1 MTPLLIGLLT
11 AFLSTPSQ
19 TPAGGQ
25 KPAPAPAPAPKPPPT
40 PAPAPATPAA
50 PATTSAAQTPAA
62 SSEKV
67 AWSAK
72 DLGAVLKDA
81 KADSKLVM
89 IFFRQDNDPDSDLV
103 SKQVLSDEEVA
114 AALKD
119 VICLKVDTKKDAAIA
134 SQYSV
139 TYTPIFAWLNPDGTP
154 RDRFGM
160 FKEVRLFVAAIV
172 RIKADAGTI
181 NELRKKVQA
190 DGNDLESRYELYRRL
205 KEFGDIQGSSEQKSA
220 ILKIDT
226 AGTSRGSHHF
236 AYDRITSDIERYWT
250 TNGKLPES
258 KIAELQTFVEM
269 ENVPEII
276 WDGWMRLA
284 NTYAYYANQ
293 SAATGKFADAA
304 AHRATRRACLAKAWR
319 GIPGEPDYLKD
330 WCETNGKLFWD
341 EREELTQSDKEFL
354 MTMSQRYLDAFPNDA
369 APCDLRA
376 RASYI
381 NGKRVQAIE
390 ASEEAVKRDPDNKD
404 FQERLKLFRGS

>member
-1 MTPLLIGLLT
+1 MIPLLIGLLS
-11 AFLSTPSQ
+11 ALLSAPQ

-25 KPAPAPAPAPKPPPT
+25 KPPPVPAPAPAPAP
-40 PAPAPATPAA
+40 APSGAP
-50 PATTSAAQTPAA
+50 AQTPAPL
-62 SSEKV
+62 SSTSGSAQSAEKV

-72 DLGAVLKDA
+72 ELTAALKDA

-89 IFFRQDNDPDSDLV
+89 VYFRQDNDPESDLV
-103 SKQVLSDEEVA
+103 SKEVLGNEDVA
-114 AALKD
+114 ASLKD
-119 VICLKVDTKKDAAIA
+119 VICLKVDVKKQAAIA
-134 SQYSV
+134 SQYNV
-139 TYTPIFAWLNPDGTP
+139 TFTPIFAWFNPDGTP
-154 RDRFGM
+154 RDRFGS
-160 FKEVRLFVAAIV
+160 FKELRFFQAAIN

-181 NELRKKVQA
+181 NELRKKVAA

-205 KEFGDIQGSSEQKSA
+205 KEFGDIQGSSEQKAA
-220 ILKIDT
+220 ILKIDKD
-226 AGTSRGSHHF
+226 GTSRGAHHF
-236 AYDRITSDIERYWT
+236 AYDRITSDIERYWQS
-250 TNGKLPES
+250 NAKLPDA

-284 NTYAYYANQ
+284 NTYAYYATQ

-304 AHRATRRACLAKAWR
+304 AHRVTRRACLAKAWR
-319 GIPGEPDYLKD
+319 GLPGEPDYLKD

-341 EREELTQSDKEFL
+341 ERDELTPADKEFM
-354 MTMSQRYLDAFPNDA
+354 MTMSQRYMDAFPNDA

-376 RASYI
+376 RACFL

-390 ASEEAVKRDPDNKD
+390 ASEEAVKRDPNNKE

>member
-1 MTPLLIGLLT
+1 MIPLLIGLIPAL
-11 AFLSTPSQ
+11 LTPSQ
-19 TPAGGQ
+19 TPASGQ
-25 KPAPAPAPAPKPPPT
+25 KPAPPPAPAP
-40 PAPAPATPAA
+40 TPAA
-50 PATTSAAQTPAA
+50 PAQIPAA
-62 SSEKV
+62 PAQAPAAPEKV

-72 DLGAVLKDA
+72 DLTAVLKDA

-89 IFFRQDNDPDSDLV
+89 VFFRQDGDPDSDLV
-103 SKQVLSDEEVA
+103 SKEVFTNDDVA

-119 VICLKVDTKKDAAIA
+119 VLCVKVDVKKQAAIA
-134 SQYSV
+134 TQYGV
-139 TYTPIFAWLNPDGTP
+139 TYTPIFAWFNSDGTP
-154 RDRFGM
+154 RDRYGM
-160 FKEVRLFVAAIV
+160 FKEVRFFVAAIV
-172 RIKADAGTI
+172 RVKADAGTI
-181 NELRKKVQA
+181 NELRKKVET

-205 KEFGDIQGSSEQKSA
+205 KEFGDIQGSSEQKAA

-236 AYDRITSDIERYWT
+236 AYDRITSDIERYWSA
-250 TNGKLPES
+250 NGKLPDA

-293 SAATGKFADAA
+293 AAATGKFADAA

-330 WCETNGKLFWD
+330 WIETNGKLFWD
-341 EREELTQSDKEFL
+341 ERDELTPADKEFM
-354 MTMSQRYLDAFPNDA
+354 MTMSQRYMDAFANDA
-369 APCDLRA
+369 APCDFRSRA
-376 RASYI
+376 CYV

-390 ASEEAVKRDPDNKD
+390 AEEEAVKRDPNNKE